1 MATTFS
7 KIAPSGSSY
16 GKGIKITGTS
26 AGASVTFHTA
36 INSGSSYDE
45 IWLYVF
51 NSDTASHV
59 VTVDF
64 GGQTVPD
71 NNIVLT
77 VQPKAGLVCVVPGL
91 ILGGA
96 ASLVV
101 DAFADAANVVTMTGF
116 VNRIT
121 VA

>member
-1 MATTFS
+1 
-7 KIAPSGSSY
+7 
-16 GKGIKITGTS
+16 
-26 AGASVTFHTA
+26 
-36 INSGSSYDE
+36 
-45 IWLYVF
+45 
-51 NSDTASHV
+51 